1 MEIII
6 NTMETN
12 MVNNTIIY
20 FINKMT
26 NSHINTKEPLNLET
40 VNMPGRNNYL
50 FLLKKYLNIFHLF
63 SVYLNLFLILINYF

>member
-26 NSHINTKEPLNLET
+26 NSHINTKEPLNLDI

-50 FLLKKYLNIFHLF
+50 FLLKNYLNIFHLF